1 MFLRSFFLLFLLI
14 PTKGFA
20 EVLIATGFSSVTEGR
35 AVPMLNI
42 GIDNPNYA
50 FLFGS
55 VGVKTDV
62 YYHNAYMLSAFRQV
76 DLDDFLWGKV
86 RAGLGGGIFF
96 SKRGYKDGGPEET
109 GNDFGVGPSVRA
121 TWEIFP
127 YGFVGIESY
136 FGIADLQVLVLS
148 TQQVSHLVFGVRF

>member
-1 MFLRSFFLLFLLI
+1 MFLRSILLLFLLI
-14 PTKGFA
+14 PLRSSA
-20 EVLIATGFSSVTEGR
+20 EILIATGFSSVTEGR
-35 AVPMLNI
+35 TVPMLNI
-42 GIDNPNYA
+42 GIDNPDYA

-76 DLDDFLWGKV
+76 DLENFWWGKV
-86 RAGLGGGIFF
+86 RAGLGGGVFF
-96 SKRGYKDGGPEET
+96 SNRGYKDGGSEET

-136 FGIADLQVLVLS
+136 FGIGDAKVFVLS